1 MPSNH
6 PTEGTRPNSTSHA
19 SDTLQSPQ
27 ENEAGVAID
36 IDLLRRVSNIP
47 GVSGFEHEAQRLVA
61 EELRP
66 HADEMWTD
74 RMGNL
79 IALRRARRPSR
90 EKPLRLLYS
99 AHVDEI
105 GFMVTHID
113 DRGFLSF
120 APVGGF
126 DPRTLPSHRVTIHGN
141 AADVP
146 TTLEGVIPTKPGW
159 LTDDEDKKH
168 VIPIDEL
175 YIDTGLPAARVRAV
189 AQVGDIVSLS
199 KQFEVLNNEIV
210 TGRNFD
216 DRIGTYSLID
226 AFRRIEDNT
235 VDVYAVSS
243 VQEEVG
249 VRGVP
254 TAAHAIGADICVA
267 IDGSLPGDIPFAKP
281 HREQCPIGGGTG
293 IYLMDNRTIGD
304 RDLLRGLMETCRKHA
319 VPYQRNIG
327 GGTDASAVQR
337 AGLGAKATTIGAPT
351 RYMHSTVQMCHVR
364 DIQATADLLAY
375 FPRYAHE
382 IIPETWR

>member
-1 MPSNH
+1 M
-6 PTEGTRPNSTSHA
+6 E
-19 SDTLQSPQ
+19 
-27 ENEAGVAID
+27 
-36 IDLLRRVSNIP
+36 LLEKLSNIP
-47 GVSGFEHEAQRLVA
+47 GVSGFEHEAQELVR

-66 HADEMWTD
+66 HADEIWTD
-74 RMGNL
+74 RMGNV
-79 IALRRARRPSR
+79 IALRKARKPSR
-90 EKPLRLLYS
+90 EKPYRLLYS
-99 AHVDEI
+99 AHIDEI
-105 GFMVTHID
+105 GFMVRHID
-113 DRGFLSF
+113 DRGFISF
-120 APVGGF
+120 APIGGF
-126 DPRTLPSHRVTIHGN
+126 DARTLPSHRVTIHGT
-141 AADVP
+141 AGAKP

-159 LTDDEDKKH
+159 MTDPDDKKR

-175 YIDTGLPAARVRAV
+175 FVDTGLSAERVRAV
-189 AQVGDIVSLS
+189 VQVGDAISLS
-199 KQFEVLNNEIV
+199 KKFEILNDEIV

-226 AFRRIEDNT
+226 SFRRIEDNT

-267 IDGSLPGDIPFAKP
+267 IDGSLPADIPFAKSNQA
-281 HREQCPIGGGTG
+281 QCPIGGGTG

-304 RDLLRGLMETCRKHA
+304 RDLLRGLMETCEKHDI
-319 VPYQRNIG
+319 PYQRNIG

-364 DIQATADLLAY
+364 DIQATADLLAH
-375 FPRYAHE
+375 FPRYAHL
-382 IIPETWR
+382 ILPEDWR